1 MIEIGFA
8 FILGFAITST
18 LCGFIADHS
27 RADRILIR
35 AMVYIAALTFL
46 LGLMEGEF
54 TSFTLHATK
63 LCAMSFAVH
72 YMWLIIGAV
81 LAIIAQMISE
91 GHAYNLWVKLHPQSA
106 PTPEARV
113 GQRAQPIRSSGPVA
127 ATLVGTSTE
136 FLKDGLDLRTD
147 TLVRLCFYA
156 FEDRG
161 ALTLSRLEANL
172 RLGTGRRQKSF
183 HKLAAGLR
191 KRPKLKTTVHRYY
204 RSVNGSSRMT
214 RGLFGDLCR
223 LARETRN
230 QDAGTIG
237 RLTQTGHALE
247 LPADEITRLINGSR

>member
-1 MIEIGFA
+1 
-8 FILGFAITST
+8 
-18 LCGFIADHS
+18 
-27 RADRILIR
+27 
-35 AMVYIAALTFL
+35 
-46 LGLMEGEF
+46 MEGEF

-72 YMWLIIGAV
+72 YVWLIIGAA

-113 GQRAQPIRSSGPVA
+113 GQRAQTIRSSGPVVS
-127 ATLVGTSTE
+127 TLVGTSTE

-172 RLGTGRRQKSF
+172 RLGTCLLYTSPSPR
-183 HKLAAGLR
+183 
-191 KRPKLKTTVHRYY
+191 
-204 RSVNGSSRMT
+204 
-214 RGLFGDLCR
+214 D
-223 LARETRN
+223 
-230 QDAGTIG
+230 
-237 RLTQTGHALE
+237 
-247 LPADEITRLINGSR
+247 